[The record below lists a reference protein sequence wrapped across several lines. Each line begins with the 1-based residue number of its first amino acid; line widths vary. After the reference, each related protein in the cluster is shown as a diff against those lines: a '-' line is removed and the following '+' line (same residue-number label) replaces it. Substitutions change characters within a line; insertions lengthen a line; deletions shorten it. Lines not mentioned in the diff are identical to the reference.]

1 MEIKYYVIHENLEDD
16 EGDRIWS
23 KESYSRTEASEKA
36 DALGEKY
43 PNAYVDIVS
52 ENNIHN
58 ISGPKPKNVRE
69 SFLDSQL
76 TWTRSSL
83 YSMIHSSADSGE
95 SLWDRYSIYVMNTDD
110 PFKTFSDWLNS

>member
-1 MEIKYYVIHENLEDD
+1 METNYYVIHEDLEDD
-16 EGDRIWS
+16 EGDMVWS
-23 KESYSRTEASEKA
+23 KKSYPRIEASKKA

-58 ISGPKPKNVRE
+58 TSGPKPKNVRE
-69 SFLDSQL
+69 SFLDSQR
-76 TWTRSSL
+76 TWTPVSSFQ
-83 YSMIHSSADSGE
+83 SA
-95 SLWDRYSIYVMNTDD
+95 LWDRYAIYVMHTDD